1 MFFVNMDTPETA
13 LPQVV
18 SVRTLVYQN
27 KQLIR
32 LVRDLRWEL
41 KSIEKCRQTSSDTAQ
56 LEALTEKLEKV
67 ECEKRALYSR
77 LERIGEL
84 MHQKSEVRA
93 AQVTPVQSPAPA
105 SPELDRETSV
115 DHSIPASEEQE
126 ELRSEIVR
134 LKAALAIAKT
144 VSVPPSNEVTTEI
157 ELFNLN
163 SDRNI
168 WMAKAKKLE
177 EQLAEVWEHIK
188 SKIQSLDETA
198 SLTEQ
203 TYLAEVSRMA
213 EELVQR
219 QQEIR
224 KCQLRIADLEQKLRF
239 VPDTSLDAPAYGESE
254 LAKKLND
261 QLRGKEEQCN
271 RLLSQHVQ
279 LQHRLTSLEQEIV
292 MQRSQAQ
299 SSDELM
305 TQMEDELSGIRE
317 REKASLELVD
327 SFRGECKREQE
338 LRSRLEMD
346 LVQARKEATKQEQL
360 KIELSRAWDKLQ
372 VDYTE
377 CLKNL
382 SDAKK
387 PKLQL
392 TSVPSSLLQMELDEL
407 KDRMKCP
414 LCLSRFKSV
423 ALVTC
428 MHCFCRE
435 CVDEKML
442 NARNRKCPLCM
453 QRFADADVRKMI

>member
-1 MFFVNMDTPETA
+1 MDAPGSD
-13 LPQVV
+13 LPQAI
-18 SVRTLVYQN
+18 SVQTLVYQN

-41 KSIEKCRQTSSDTAQ
+41 KSSEKYRQSSSDTAQ
-56 LEALTEKLEKV
+56 LEALNEKLDKLES
-67 ECEKRALYSR
+67 EKRVLYSR
-77 LERIGEL
+77 IERLREGSALKREI
-84 MHQKSEVRA
+84 SA
-93 AQVTPVQSPAPA
+93 AQVTPVHSPAPT
-105 SPELDRETSV
+105 SPELVRETST
-115 DHSIPASEEQE
+115 DHPMPSSEEQE

-134 LKAALAIAKT
+134 LKAALALATT
-144 VSVPPSNEVTTEI
+144 VSEPSSNQVTAEL

-177 EQLAEVWEHIK
+177 EQLADVWEHVK
-188 SKIQSLDETA
+188 SKIQSLDETTA
-198 SLTEQ
+198 LTEQ
-203 TYLAEVSRMA
+203 TYLSEVSRMA

-224 KCQLRIADLEQKLRF
+224 KFQLTIADLEQKLKLASDNPIESS
-239 VPDTSLDAPAYGESE
+239 VSGESE
-254 LAKKLND
+254 LVKKLND

-271 RLLSQHVQ
+271 RLLAQHVQ

-292 MQRSQAQ
+292 MLRTQAQ
-299 SSDELM
+299 SADDLM
-305 TQMEDELSGIRE
+305 AKMETELSGVGE
-317 REKASLELVD
+317 REKASLALVD
-327 SFRGECKREQE
+327 TLRGECKQEQE

-346 LVQARKEATKQEQL
+346 LVEARKEASKHEQL
-360 KIELSRAWDKLQ
+360 KTELSRAWDKLQ
-372 VDYTE
+372 VDYAE
-377 CLKNL
+377 CLRNL
-382 SDAKK
+382 SEAKK
-387 PKLQL
+387 PKLQ
-392 TSVPSSLLQMELDEL
+392 SAVVPSSLLQMELDEL
-407 KDRMKCP
+407 KDKMKCP